1 MLGIAAPVVPDDL
14 DDRLNQVK
22 EKQTWFEENGG
33 AKLQEQIEE
42 MEKFAQ
48 EEEQ

>member
-1 MLGIAAPVVPDDL
+1 MLGIEPPVVPDDL
-14 DDRLNQVK
+14 DNRIGQVQ

-42 MEKFAQ
+42 MEKFA
-48 EEEQ
+48 